1 MIPQETIAKIFDSAD
16 IVEVI
21 GDFINLKKS
30 GSNFKGLS
38 PFANEKTPSF
48 MVSPGKRIFKDF
60 SSGKGGNVVT
70 FLMEHDHLSYPEALR
85 WLANKYNIEIVEKE
99 ETEDQLKVKHQREA
113 LYLAHQFANEFFK
126 KTLRETD
133 EGKSIGLSYLKKRGY
148 HLKTI
153 DEFEI
158 GYSPENYN
166 ALENKAKETSYSIEP
181 LKKAGLIKENEK
193 GNYDFFRGRIIFP
206 IHNITGRIIGFG
218 GRTLRKECS

>member
-1 MIPQETIAKIFDSAD
+1 MCGQLSNSIFNNKKYIFDLKKLIPQETIAKIFDSAD

-99 ETEDQLKVKHQREA
+99 E
-113 LYLAHQFANEFFK
+113 
-126 KTLRETD
+126 
-133 EGKSIGLSYLKKRGY
+133 
-148 HLKTI
+148 LKTI
-153 DEFEI
+153 
-158 GYSPENYN
+158 N
-166 ALENKAKETSYSIEP
+166 
-181 LKKAGLIKENEK
+181 
-193 GNYDFFRGRIIFP
+193 
-206 IHNITGRIIGFG
+206 
-218 GRTLRKECS
+218 